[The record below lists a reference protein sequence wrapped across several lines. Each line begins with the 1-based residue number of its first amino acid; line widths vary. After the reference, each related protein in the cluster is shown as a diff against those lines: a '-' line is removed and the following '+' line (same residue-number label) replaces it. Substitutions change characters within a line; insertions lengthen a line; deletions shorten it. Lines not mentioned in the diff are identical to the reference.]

1 MDRKPVRSLEID
13 WFRNDHG
20 NGTPRHLIRPENLD
34 LLARA
39 AEETL
44 PDLTG
49 STDLCEQIRQGWD
62 DGIAVLVLAWTKN
75 LTNLSLTI
83 PSHIRAKDENG
94 YLLLVL
100 HFAKQVALRFA
111 FDDPKSALPLP
122 LEKLHTLNIQ
132 YENLDSELHVAHL
145 SPFLHFPNLK
155 SFSAYRI
162 GDGKGRDL
170 SYVVA
175 STENNYSMP
184 FPERTSLLESIC
196 IEEPLLSDAG
206 IRSLLHV
213 CKNLK
218 VFRMEC
224 SNAIGPRSSTM
235 LARSLVEHA
244 SSLEEVTLFIEDIDE
259 GHWTPDSADTDELPE
274 CWKAFRKLKRAGIPI
289 QHLLQME
296 DVNDPTTAK
305 LNPGRLPESL
315 EHLTIFHHQLH
326 DVRMQLGY
334 FHQALSGDT
343 LKKFESDRHQ
353 ALVSIQMLLEGTRPT
368 GHLKKLKTIDFSD
381 ALLDDPIA
389 EEIRIVKDLAKE
401 RGVEFILGRAKR

>member
-1 MDRKPVRSLEID
+1 MANIAYYIDIFEVRLVNKRFCKIATPLRVRHWSDRGYYGPYNTSLSRTTINRLALELLRYPELRLQVRILEID
-13 WFRNDHG
+13 WFRTDHG

-44 PDLTG
+44 PDLAS

-62 DGIAVLVLAWTKN
+62 DGIAVLVLSWTRN

-83 PSHIRAKDENG
+83 PSHITAKDENG
-94 YLLLVL
+94 YPLLVL
-100 HFAKQVALRFA
+100 HFAKKVALRFA
-111 FDDPKSALPLP
+111 FDDSKSALPLP

-132 YENLDSELHVAHL
+132 
-145 SPFLHFPNLK
+145 
-155 SFSAYRI
+155 
-162 GDGKGRDL
+162 
-170 SYVVA
+170 
-175 STENNYSMP
+175 
-184 FPERTSLLESIC
+184 
-196 IEEPLLSDAG
+196 
-206 IRSLLHV
+206 
-213 CKNLK
+213 
-218 VFRMEC
+218 
-224 SNAIGPRSSTM
+224 
-235 LARSLVEHA
+235 SLVEHA

-274 CWKAFRKLKRAGIPI
+274 CWRAFRKLKRAGIPM

-326 DVRMQLGY
+326 D
-334 FHQALSGDT
+334 
-343 LKKFESDRHQ
+343 
-353 ALVSIQMLLEGTRPT
+353 MLLEETRPT

-389 EEIRIVKDLAKE
+389 EEIRIVKNLAKE
-401 RGVEFILGRAKR
+401 RGVEFFLGRTKR